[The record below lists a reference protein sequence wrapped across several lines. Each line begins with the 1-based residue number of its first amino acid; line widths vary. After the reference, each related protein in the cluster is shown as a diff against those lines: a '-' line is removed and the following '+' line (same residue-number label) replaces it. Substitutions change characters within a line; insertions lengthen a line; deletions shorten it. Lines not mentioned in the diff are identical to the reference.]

1 MKVTGI
7 ENSQKD
13 FFFNPQM
20 SWGKKNLL
28 MLQKRKAEQEAA
40 EEERLRE
47 PELCQAGL
55 QVQSFL
61 YLDAVAICKDVFSV
75 MSFNWIFSDH
85 IVINFSTKTKVIESE
100 NMWTNYNVINI
111 YFLD

>member
-13 FFFNPQM
+13 TF
-20 SWGKKNLL
+20 SIRKCLEVKKTLL

-55 QVQSFL
+55 QVQSPR
-61 YLDAVAICKDVFSV
+61 VSSV
-75 MSFNWIFSDH
+75 TRVQVSLSLEVRIKIWSVTFRI
-85 IVINFSTKTKVIESE
+85 
-100 NMWTNYNVINI
+100 
-111 YFLD
+111 